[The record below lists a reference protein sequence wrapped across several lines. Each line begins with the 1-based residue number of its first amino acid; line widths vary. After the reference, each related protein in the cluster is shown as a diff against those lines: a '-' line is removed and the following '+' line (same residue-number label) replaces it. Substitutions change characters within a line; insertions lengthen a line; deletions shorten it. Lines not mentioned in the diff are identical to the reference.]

1 MTSLMWIPA
10 DWPAPDGVVAG
21 CSTRRCGVS
30 EGRYASLNLGDH
42 VGDDPAAVT
51 GNRERLVAVCGLP
64 QEPAWLRQIHG
75 SRVAID
81 PAVGMEADAS
91 LTGERHVVC
100 AVMVADCLPVLFCR
114 DDGSQVAAA
123 HAGWRGLASGV
134 LEATLDAF
142 SDSPQSLMVWLG
154 PAISQSAFEVGDE
167 VREAFIKYDGF
178 AADHFIRNDR
188 GRWLADLHGLARQRL
203 AAAGVERIFGGEYC
217 TYGDGERFFSHRR
230 DGTCGRM
237 AALIFRC

>member
-1 MTSLMWIPA
+1 M
-10 DWPAPDGVVAG
+10 
-21 CSTRRCGVS
+21 
-30 EGRYASLNLGDH
+30 
-42 VGDDPAAVT
+42 
-51 GNRERLVAVCGLP
+51 
-64 QEPAWLRQIHG
+64 
-75 SRVAID
+75 
-81 PAVGMEADAS
+81 
-91 LTGERHVVC
+91 
-100 AVMVADCLPVLFCR
+100 
-114 DDGSQVAAA
+114 
-123 HAGWRGLASGV
+123 
-134 LEATLDAF
+134 DAF

-188 GRWLADLHGLARQRL
+188 GRWQADLHGLARQRL
-203 AAAGVERIFGGEYC
+203 LAAGVERIFGGEYC